1 MFINSIVC
9 TMLIIMNVLFA
20 VVWRYEGIPWHW
32 QQDQTFPPWQKRSAH
47 APNCETLRSSSK
59 LCFGH
64 NVQLC
69 TIMNTILCIFYFCV
83 FVSTEFRRAR
93 VSGLC
98 TQTRARRSGMGAVL
112 DHKHPLHPTDLHRN
126 WPNPRRRCLL
136 KSSAL
141 RYYWTSG
148 ALLRK
153 RVQTGHSPGW
163 PHSRQ
168 SLEGRIGSLQ
178 DGQVRLSSFIFKSY
192 SKLVMKCAYFSATTH
207 RPSTCQQKR
216 RRNTAVSRCCGCT
229 EKRKSGQR
237 SEPWTS
243 SCFGRTNREV
253 RVLTHHEPCT
263 ISHHEVF
270 LYFSLNAPYCFDLFV
285 FFCRKGASYSIAWL
299 RNNPTWSHSSEHH
312 RVGSGLGL
320 LTYTMSSSFC
330 PFPIRHVR

>member
-1 MFINSIVC
+1 MFC
-9 TMLIIMNVLFA
+9 LQLF
-20 VVWRYEGIPWHW
+20 EGMKAYRGIDNKIRLFRPDKNAQRMHR
-32 QQDQTFPPWQKRSAH
+32 TAKRSVL
-47 APNCETLRSSSK
+47 PVSFV
-59 LCFGH
+59 FGAFGEIYAQSWIQYAYFVH
-64 NVQLC
+64 
-69 TIMNTILCIFYFCV
+69 FYV

-216 RRNTAVSRCCGCT
+216 LRSTAVSRCCGCT

-263 ISHHEVF
+263 ISHHEIFYIF
-270 LYFSLNAPYCFDLFV
+270 L
-285 FFCRKGASYSIAWL
+285 
-299 RNNPTWSHSSEHH
+299 
-312 RVGSGLGL
+312 
-320 LTYTMSSSFC
+320 
-330 PFPIRHVR
+330 